1 MGKKFHVAMFCSEA
15 AYAGRRAFYS
25 AIFGAPS
32 SDGEFNEGETSRS
45 YIGCKWDREDGLLF
59 VLLKNPDL
67 TGPVEQLGHVGVM
80 FYDSA
85 EFDSEV
91 QRRGI
96 SADKITVY
104 PIGHKQTFVR
114 AENGA
119 EIEWE
124 LSFDASQS

>member
-1 MGKKFHVAMFCSEA
+1 MSKKFHVAMFCSEA
-15 AYAGRRAFYS
+15 AYAERRAFY
-25 AIFGAPS
+25 AATFGAPS
-32 SDGEFNEGETSRS
+32 PDGEFNEGETSRS

-59 VLLKNPDL
+59 VLLKSPEL
-67 TGPVEQLGHVGVM
+67 TGPVEQLGHVGFM
-80 FYDSA
+80 FYDNA

-96 SADKITVY
+96 SGEKITVY
-104 PIGHKQTFVR
+104 PAGHKQTFAR

-124 LSFDASQS
+124 LCFDASRS